1 MCYHI
6 YMVRNILG
14 KGWGFPVAVDVH
26 GNITLSSYEKNV
38 EESIRIILGTTPGER
53 VMNPDFGCKINDI
66 IFSPGSP
73 KTVSLAIHYIEE
85 AIEGKEYCKF
95 LIENKAYY
103 VSKNFVDQNK
113 KNLLEEFNSKCI
125 SVNLKKNAISNNEV
139 CPEGKLII
147 TKENINK
154 FKQNLIDKLS
164 EENEDLIQ
172 YVTPVDGTEDYNIY
186 IMKRKTFMNYCQNI

>member
-6 YMVRNILG
+6 NMVRNILG

-85 AIEGKEYCKF
+85 AIVKWEPRVILKSVTGKQDSHNY
-95 LIENKAYY
+95 
-103 VSKNFVDQNK
+103 
-113 KNLLEEFNSKCI
+113 
-125 SVNLKKNAISNNEV
+125 
-139 CPEGKLII
+139 
-147 TKENINK
+147 
-154 FKQNLIDKLS
+154 NLI
-164 EENEDLIQ
+164 
-172 YVTPVDGTEDYNIY
+172 NISSY
-186 IMKRKTFMNYCQNI
+186 YKRIL